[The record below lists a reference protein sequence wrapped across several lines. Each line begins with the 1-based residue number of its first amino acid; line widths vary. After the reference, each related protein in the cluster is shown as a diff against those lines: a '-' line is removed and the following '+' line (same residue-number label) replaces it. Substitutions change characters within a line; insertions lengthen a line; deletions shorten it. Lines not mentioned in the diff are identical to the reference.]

1 MDDDQLR
8 DMLKSCRVVAV
19 VGLSAKEDRPSHRVA
34 LYWKKQGYKIIPVNP
49 GLQEVLGERA
59 YGSLEEIPREVE
71 VDVVDVFRRSEDVPP
86 IARQAIARGAKVLW
100 LREGI
105 VNQLAAS
112 MAEEAGLSVIQDRC
126 MLKEHR
132 RLIGSEEDQFL
143 VQGGHGAAP
152 CREKKAANSL

>member
-8 DMLKSCRVVAV
+8 DILKSCRVVAV

-34 LYWKKQGYKIIPVNP
+34 SYLKRQGYKIIPVNP

-71 VDVVDVFRRSEDVPP
+71 VDVVDVFRRPEDVLP

-100 LREGI
+100 LQEGI
-105 VNQLAAS
+105 VNQPAAS
-112 MAEEAGLSVIQDRC
+112 MARQAGLSVVQDRC

-132 RLIGSEEDQFL
+132 RLIGPEED
-143 VQGGHGAAP
+143 
-152 CREKKAANSL
+152 